1 MLFCIVIPSQE
12 MKKIPQYEHVTA
24 DPDVEHFLKTIAP
37 LCWELVTIY
46 KPPIFVSGPSSNDRI
61 CVINGALHEKH
72 PESRGKSNIIHGFL
86 FPLVYKDYGGG
97 IEQKARVIMKMS
109 PT

>member
-1 MLFCIVIPSQE
+1 MKTSQTHERVI
-12 MKKIPQYEHVTA
+12 A
-24 DPDVEHFLKTIAP
+24 DPDVEHFLKNIVP

-46 KPPIFVSGPSSNDRI
+46 KPPIFVCGPNSKDGV

-109 PT
+109 TT